1 MNIRSP
7 LPRLR
12 IATFRR
18 NAVPNALMVGYVAAL
33 CAVAA
38 GQSTQPATTA
48 SATPKPLTLAAIY
61 GPEGRVDFDGDYARG
76 LRWLPDGSGYLQRV
90 EGRTVRVDP
99 LSGATTPADDREKS
113 AAALRRAGLDEKT
126 AERRAAEPRDR
137 SEDRSAALYQEA
149 NRLFVYRFGTDAIA
163 EIDAQ
168 GGERAAVSL
177 SPRGGFVGFV
187 RGNDLYVAASTGG
200 RARRL
205 TRDGGET
212 TLNGLLDW
220 VYMEEVYGRGQEAAY
235 WWSPDERYVA
245 FLQFDERGVPQH
257 TIVDPVERPTRVER
271 TWYPKA
277 GETNP
282 RVRLGVARLRD
293 GRVRW
298 IDLSPY
304 ARHEF
309 LIVSVGWAADG
320 RLVYQVQDREQTW
333 LHLNDA
339 DPETGRSRQLL
350 AEISPTWV
358 DVLGEPRWLPDGSFI
373 WRSARDGRAHLYLYS
388 RNGILRRRL
397 TRGVWEVRGI
407 LGVDAAA
414 ARLYFSASIETP
426 VENHAY
432 SLDLAPPPDDG
443 PPTRTPAATADDE
456 QPAAPRRLTEAG
468 YWHSVEFDP
477 QGRWFIDTY
486 SAALVPP
493 RVQLCDSEGRVLRI
507 ISANDKTPL
516 RDYALTPPEFV
527 RVPARDGAMLE
538 GMLIRPANFDPSRR
552 YPVWSSVYGGPQAA
566 TVRNRWGGSG
576 AMFSQLLAQRGFIVW
591 ACDPRASAGHGA
603 AGAWQ
608 SYQRLGEQELADL
621 EDGVRWLIANAS
633 ADPQRIGIE
642 GHSYGGFMAAYA
654 LTHSDLFAVGMAG
667 APVLDWRNY
676 DSIYTERY
684 MRTPQHNT
692 TGYDRT
698 SVVAAAER
706 LHGRLLLIHGAID
719 DNVHVQNTM
728 QLVAALQAEGRD
740 FDLMIY
746 PRDRHGIGAGDR
758 HLRELRLRYAE
769 MHLRP

>member
-1 MNIRSP
+1 MMSRVAP
-7 LPRLR
+7 APPRAARLR
-12 IATFRR
+12 TAAAARMMLVAVIAT
-18 NAVPNALMVGYVAAL
+18 LGGSTAAQTTRP
-33 CAVAA
+33 A
-38 GQSTQPATTA
+38 GTA
-48 SATPKPLTLAAIY
+48 SATPRPLTLTAIY

-99 LSGATTPADDREKS
+99 LSGATTPADDRERA
-113 AAALRRAGLDEKT
+113 AAALRRAGLDEKS
-126 AERRAAEPRDR
+126 AERRAAEPRAF
-137 SEDRSAALYQEA
+137 SEDRSAALFEEA
-149 NRLFVYRFGTDAIA
+149 KRLFVYRSSTDAIA
-163 EIDAQ
+163 EIDAL
-168 GGERAAVSL
+168 GGEREAVSL

-187 RGNDLYVAASTGG
+187 RGNDLYVAATTDG

-212 TLNGLLDW
+212 TLNGRLDW
-220 VYMEEVYGRGQEAAY
+220 VYMEEVFGRGREAAY
-235 WWSPDERYVA
+235 WWSPDERYLA

-257 TIVDPVERPTRVER
+257 TIVDAVDRPTRVER

-304 ARHEF
+304 TRHEF
-309 LIVSVGWAADG
+309 LIVSVGWAPDG

-339 DPETGRSRQLL
+339 DPQTGRSRQLL
-350 AEISPTWV
+350 AEISPAWV
-358 DVLGEPRWLPDGSFI
+358 DVLGEPLWLPDGSFV

-388 RNGILRRRL
+388 RSGILTRRL
-397 TRGVWEVRGI
+397 TRGDWDVRGI
-407 LGVDAAA
+407 IGVDAAA
-414 ARLYFSASIETP
+414 ARLYFSASIDTP

-432 SLDLAPPPDDG
+432 SLDLAPPRA
-443 PPTRTPAATADDE
+443 PTDSA
-456 QPAAPRRLTEAG
+456 PAAPRRLTEAG

-477 QGRWFIDTY
+477 QCRWFIDTY
-486 SAALVPP
+486 SAALTPP
-493 RVQLCDSEGRVLRI
+493 RVRLCDSEGRVLRV

-527 RVPARDGAMLE
+527 RVPARDGALLE
-538 GMLIRPANFDPSRR
+538 GMLIRPANFDPSKR

-566 TVRNRWGGSG
+566 TVRNRWGGSST
-576 AMFSQLLAQRGFIVW
+576 MFAQLLSQRGFIVW
-591 ACDPRASAGHGA
+591 ACDPRASAGHGV

-621 EDGVRWLIANAS
+621 EDGVRWLIEHAN

-642 GHSYGGFMAAYA
+642 GHSYGGFMTAYA
-654 LTHSDLFAVGMAG
+654 LTHSDLFALGMAG

-684 MRTPQHNT
+684 MRTPQSNAE
-692 TGYDRT
+692 GYDRT
-698 SVVAAAER
+698 SVVAAAAR
-706 LHGRLLLIHGAID
+706 LRGRLLLIHGAID

-728 QLVAALQAEGRD
+728 QLVAALQAEGKD

-746 PRDRHGIGAGDR
+746 PRDRHGIGVGDR